1 MATPDIDPVALPS
14 KNLFDGVSVF
24 SATKFADRERLGERV
39 TRWLREH
46 PDLEVVKTVV
56 TLSSDAEFHCLA
68 LTLFW
73 RPGTVSLRS
82 VPLPPVA

>member
-1 MATPDIDPVALPS
+1 MALPDIDPGALPS

-39 TRWLREH
+39 TKWLRDH
-46 PDLEVVKTVV
+46 PELLVVKTVV

-73 RPGTVSLRS
+73 RAGTGDPQSL
-82 VPLPPVA
+82 PLPRVA

>member
-14 KNLFDGVSVF
+14 RNLFDGVSVF
-24 SATKFADRERLGERV
+24 SATKFGDRERLGERV
-39 TRWLREH
+39 TRWLRDH

-73 RPGTVSLRS
+73 RAGTGSSKSAPRTRL
-82 VPLPPVA
+82 A

>member
-1 MATPDIDPVALPS
+1 MATPDIDLVALPS
-14 KNLFDGVSVF
+14 RNLFDGVSVF

-39 TRWLREH
+39 TKWLRDH

-73 RPGTVSLRS
+73 RAVTGSSQSAPRARLV
-82 VPLPPVA
+82 

>member
-1 MATPDIDPVALPS
+1 MAPPDIDPVAPPS

-39 TRWLREH
+39 TKWLRDR

-73 RPGTVSLRS
+73 RAGTVSRQS
-82 VPLPPVA
+82 VPPQRLA